1 MTRYQGSVLVT
12 DPQNSPIT
20 RRDLLRFSALGAAAL
35 GGGSLLSACSTT
47 DPGNPQSA
55 TEGIQARIDGGQPVR
70 IAIGN
75 EPPYTKLLPN
85 GELTGAAPDI
95 AKAVL
100 KRLGASDVQGITTPY
115 ESMIPGLD
123 AGRWDMIAA
132 GLFMNQSRCAEVLY
146 ASPDIVSTE
155 SLAVPAGNPKN
166 LNTVDDIK
174 SQDVKVAVLAGSFEL
189 KTAKSLGIPGSQL
202 PTYPLAPDALQGME
216 AGRVDAILLP
226 TLSLEQLKEDQGGSF
241 DITEPLDDFPLTGSG
256 AAFAKSE
263 QAFRDKYNEEMEA
276 FKQTPEFDKIM
287 NEWGFDADAA
297 REATIKELC
306 KTEG

>member
-12 DPQNSPIT
+12 EPQNSPIT

-47 DPGNPQSA
+47 DPGNPAASS
-55 TEGIQARIDGGQPVR
+55 GIQARIDAGDPVR

-75 EPPYTKLLPN
+75 EPPYTKLTAS
-85 GELTGAAPDI
+85 GEVTGAAPDI

-100 KRLGASDVQGITTPY
+100 KRLGVTDVQGITTPY

-123 AGRWDMIAA
+123 AARWDMIAA
-132 GLFMNQSRCAEVLY
+132 GLFMNKSRCAEVLY
-146 ASPDIVSTE
+146 TSPDIVSTE
-155 SLAVPAGNPKN
+155 SLAVPPGNPKN

-174 SQDVKVAVLAGSFEL
+174 SQNVKVAVLAASFEL
-189 KTAKSLGIPGSQL
+189 KTSKSLGIPESKL
-202 PTYPLAPDALQGME
+202 PTFPLAPDALQGLE

-226 TLSLEQLKEDQGGSF
+226 TLSLEALKEDQGGNF
-241 DITEPLDDFPLTGSG
+241 EITETLDDFPLTGSG
-256 AAFAKSE
+256 AAFAKSD
-263 QAFRDKYNEEMEA
+263 QAFRDKYNKELEA
-276 FKQTPEFDKIM
+276 FKQTSGFDKIM

-297 REATIKELC
+297 RQATIKELC
-306 KTEG
+306 ATEG